1 MSFTP
6 QLFNF
11 SKLFMAYSDIIN
23 KKIQVDDE
31 IEAMSLLNYSTKII
45 KASVGNIK
53 LTYQDDLEVIKLLM
67 NNKWE

>member
-67 NNKWE
+67 NNK

>member
-31 IEAMSLLNYSTKII
+31 IEAMSLLNYNVKII

-53 LTYQDDLEVIKLLM
+53 LTYQDDLKVIKLLM
-67 NNKWE
+67 NKK